1 MCEVKKHNVPSAPV
15 FEASQAGRQVKYPAV
30 AISINIHWSYLFYSH
45 GEKGSLFRADFADS
59 WYSVARDLPW
69 CWWWEWVSVTSASNL
84 MSIHILSYATSTTTN
99 DGAQLILQRIDRGEC

>member
-1 MCEVKKHNVPSAPV
+1 MCQSLLKCTRFSGKSGRES
-15 FEASQAGRQVKYPAV
+15 SQISSGR
-30 AISINIHWSYLFYSH
+30 NIHWSYLFYSH